1 MLTNLILLVS
11 VTLMYS
17 TPLIL
22 VLWAALSPSAPVL
35 STLVLRA

>member
-17 TPLIL
+17 TPLISGRRRL
-22 VLWAALSPSAPVL
+22 LAL
-35 STLVLRA
+35 RCCQHWY